1 VSSSDSR
8 LPVDRGRLFAA
19 AVGLVLVSGLVVLLS
34 GALGGGASSK
44 KDAEQTVRD
53 FVNATNNRDASKL
66 CNHLLSKD
74 FIEQATGATG
84 DDAKRACKQQFSLFR
99 GLNLQLVRISSTK
112 VNGSKATVDTI
123 IETEDQQQPRVF
135 RLKMEGGRWRLAG
148 GTGG

>member
-1 VSSSDSR
+1 VSSSESR
-8 LPVDRGRLFAA
+8 LPVDWRRLIAA
-19 AVGLVLVSGLVVLLS
+19 AVGLVLVVGLVLLLT
-34 GALGGGASSK
+34 GALGGGAGSK

-53 FVNATNNRDASKL
+53 FVAATNNRDADKL
-66 CNHLLSKD
+66 CNDLLSKE
-74 FIEQATGATG
+74 FIEQATGASG

-99 GLNLQLVRISSTK
+99 GLNLRLVGITSTK

-123 IETEDQQQPRVF
+123 IETEQQPQPRVF